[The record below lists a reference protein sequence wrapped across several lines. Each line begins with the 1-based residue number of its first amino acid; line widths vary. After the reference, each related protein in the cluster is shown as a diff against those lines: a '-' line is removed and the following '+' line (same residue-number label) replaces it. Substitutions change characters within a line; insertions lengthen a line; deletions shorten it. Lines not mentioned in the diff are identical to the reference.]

1 MTKMNSKIQSQTGKT
16 FSVHP
21 ALIYSIISR
30 QASGLPKA
38 LLELAMNSV
47 DAGATRITISLDS
60 KGFIFSDNGKGFK
73 DLDQITSCFE
83 TFGTP
88 HEDGDA
94 EYGRY
99 RLGRAQI
106 MCYCETHWHTKNI
119 CMNVD
124 LKKELTQDDQEIP
137 LGYTLSS
144 SPEYFD
150 GCKITGKFYEDRFVG
165 SVGELDEN
173 DNDLDPSSN
182 RNVISAF
189 SKMVKYLPIPV
200 EINGI
205 VVNKVLG
212 EQPVLDRN
220 DEAVFIINQ
229 TFFPSMDYSNK
240 HGIIN
245 VFNKGV
251 YAYQIRSKYF
261 SGDVVS
267 NSAIDLNMARN
278 AAKTTCTVAKSIS
291 KKINQLDQKIDLDFM
306 KSKRSNSSDINID
319 VVNFVNDFWKGILGF
334 KSITLTEFKNA
345 MSQKIFIQGN
355 DTKISFEDVFRQLL
369 QRRKKIDQ
377 SVQPIEPQLYYYDFD
392 DFEGVFCNHRDKMCV
407 KYGLI
412 TAKIFPEKDFLKKI
426 NHQVFVP
433 SGILQEFELQAKK
446 RSKVPYWLNS
456 VESALD
462 ALNSIQTNFSD
473 TLTTDDAE
481 IGVMYTMLLSHLL
494 NLYIAFKALENPQ
507 CIYGMYSGDVDR
519 LLAFDNLSVISQFF
533 TTPILPVTRI
543 NVAVLKD
550 EATPKK
556 AKLNHFEK
564 IVADSLS
571 IVTRYAGL
579 RHVPETCFKFVEG
592 TEQKAIHRN
601 DMKVEILI
609 NEDNEKNI
617 LAWTNGIDLV
627 VFEEKFFKACV
638 AKGDFDSLVFVL
650 FHELSHNENSSET
663 LTHGAS
669 FYFVFIN
676 LFMKNFQWIA
686 ESFHEE
692 ITRRILRKIKTKRD
706 IEELAIPE
714 PILESILQRQ
724 VDKLLAYTE

>member
-1 MTKMNSKIQSQTGKT
+1 MNSKIQTQTGKT

-21 ALIYSIISR
+21 ALIYSIISK

-47 DAGATRITISLDS
+47 DAGATKIIVTLDS
-60 KGFIFSDNGKGFK
+60 KGFIFSDNGKGFE
-73 DLDQITSCFE
+73 DIDQITSCFE

-119 CMNVD
+119 CMDVD
-124 LKKELTQDDQEIP
+124 LKKELTQNDQEIP

-150 GCKITGKFYEDRFVG
+150 GCKITAKFYEERFVG
-165 SVGELDEN
+165 SVDELDAN
-173 DNDLDPSSN
+173 ANDLDPSSN

-200 EINGI
+200 EINGV
-205 VVNKVLG
+205 VVNKVLD

-220 DEAVFIINQ
+220 DEAVFVINQ

-251 YAYQIRSKYF
+251 YAYQIKSKYF

-267 NSAIDLNMARN
+267 SSTIDLNMARN
-278 AAKTTCTVAKSIS
+278 AAKTTCKVAKSIA
-291 KKINQLDQKIDLDFM
+291 KKINQLDQKIELDYM
-306 KSKRSNSSDINID
+306 KSKRSNSSDIIVD
-319 VVNFVNDFWKGILGF
+319 VGNFVNDFWKGILGF
-334 KSITLTEFKNA
+334 KNISLTDFKTA
-345 MSQKIFIQGN
+345 MTQKIFIQGN

-369 QRRKKIDQ
+369 QRKKKIDQ
-377 SVQPIEPQLYYYDFD
+377 SVVPIEPQLYFYDFN
-392 DFEGVFCNHRDKMCV
+392 DFEGVFCNYRDKMCV

-412 TAKIFPEKDFLKKI
+412 TAKIFPEKDFLSKI
-426 NHQVFVP
+426 NHHVFVP
-433 SGILQEFELQAKK
+433 TGMLQEFEINAKK
-446 RSKVPYWLNS
+446 RSNSHHWLSS
-456 VESALD
+456 VDSALD
-462 ALNSIQTNFSD
+462 ALNSIQTNFSNITISND
-473 TLTTDDAE
+473 TDT
-481 IGVMYTMLLSHLL
+481 GVMYSMLLSHLL
-494 NLYIAFKALENPQ
+494 NLYIAFKGLENIQ
-507 CIYGMYSGDVDR
+507 CVYGMYNGDIDR
-519 LLAFDNLSVISQFF
+519 LLAFDNLNVVNQFLVS
-533 TTPILPVTRI
+533 PMLPVTLI

-564 IVADSLS
+564 IVAESLS

-579 RHVPETCFKFVEG
+579 RHIPETCFRFVEG
-592 TEQKAIHRN
+592 TRDSVVNRKDI
-601 DMKVEILI
+601 KVEILV
-609 NEDNEKNI
+609 NEDNERNI
-617 LAWTNGIDLV
+617 LAWTNGVDLV
-627 VFEEKFFKACV
+627 VFEEQFFKACV
-638 AKGDFDSLVFVL
+638 AKGDFDSLIFVL
-650 FHELSHNENSSET
+650 FHELSHNDNSSET

-669 FYFVFIN
+669 FYFVFLN
-676 LFMKNFQWIA
+676 LFMANFQWIA

-692 ITRRILRKIKTKRD
+692 ITRRIFRKIKTKRD